1 MSKRGRLRAWVL
13 WAAVAVGPV
22 AVGSEATLVWTFG
35 DGRRVTETVGLV
47 PAEDGAGER
56 LVLPRDR
63 IRAKGAVRL
72 DIVPEFAR
80 ARKGERGFWFTPY
93 GLYGEYDCDDGTHF
107 AGKDRM
113 PMPMFGW
120 SNARGAYLAV
130 VESLK
135 YFVRENVVAKN
146 GAYEI
151 AAVLERELCEQPYE
165 DLVIRYHR
173 RPADASY
180 AALAKI
186 YRAEQLKRGVVRPFT
201 ARFKENK
208 VLEQAILAPEIR
220 IRQAW
225 KPVPSPVKFQ
235 SPENEPP
242 VHVAVTF
249 ARVKAIADELKRQG
263 VADAELCLVGWNVG
277 GHDGRWPQYFPAE
290 PKLGGDEALKD
301 AIRHVR
307 GLGYLIVP
315 HGNFVE
321 GYTVADSWDAEWV
334 TKNEDGS
341 LRLYDQRG
349 TTWGGGL
356 PYKMCPQRSYE
367 RFCSKQIPR
376 LAAYG
381 FKGLGYF
388 DVTTI
393 CEPVACHDPRH
404 PCGRHQGVAYWG
416 LNAALSQHAFGGF
429 QSEGCNDY
437 LGGGLDFSLYDFF
450 GDPAQV
456 ETRHL
461 EKKGALAKRV
471 VPILQI
477 VYNGIIAQNP
487 FTTTMN
493 VTLKDR
499 CAQLKAIEFSGR
511 PAFYFYQKFKTGG
524 KSWMG
529 SEDLTCATDEELRA
543 SVGRIREGY
552 DRYQKLKHLQ
562 LAFIEEHGEIAPKV
576 FRTVYSNGESVVCD
590 YNTLEWRLTGGNGTD
605 PR

>member
-1 MSKRGRLRAWVL
+1 MKRALTFP
-13 WAAVAVGPV
+13 AAALLSAVFCP
-22 AVGSEATLVWTFG
+22 AVFGSAATLTWTFG
-35 DGRRVTETVGLV
+35 NGTCATETVELV

-56 LVLPRDR
+56 LVLSRR
-63 IRAKGAVRL
+63 LIEAKGAVRL
-72 DIVPEFAR
+72 EIVPEFAKA
-80 ARKGERGFWFTPY
+80 ARGERGFWFTPY
-93 GLYGEYDCDDGTHF
+93 GYYGEYDCEDGRLF
-107 AGKDRM
+107 AGENRM

-120 SNARGAYLAV
+120 SNAHGAYLAV

-135 YFVRENVVAKN
+135 YFVRESVVAKS
-146 GAYEI
+146 GAYAV
-151 AAVLERELCEQPYE
+151 AAVLERELCEHPYE

-173 RPADASY
+173 RPAGTSY

-186 YRAEQLKRGVVRPFT
+186 YRDGQLGRGVVRPF
-201 ARFKENK
+201 AERFKENR

-242 VHVAVTF
+242 VQVAVTF
-249 ARVKAIADELKRQG
+249 SRVKAIVDELKRQG
-263 VADAELCLVGWNVG
+263 VADAEICLVGWNVG

-290 PKLGGDEALKD
+290 PKLGGDEGLKD
-301 AIRHVR
+301 AIRHAR
-307 GLGYLIVP
+307 AAGYLIVP

-321 GYTVADSWDAEWV
+321 GYTVADTWDAEWV
-334 TKNEDGS
+334 TKDEDGS
-341 LRLYDQRG
+341 LRLYDKTG

-356 PYKMCPQRSYE
+356 PFKMCPQRSYE

-381 FKGLGYF
+381 FRGLGYF

-393 CEPVACHDPRH
+393 CEPIACHDPRH

-416 LNAALSQHAFGGF
+416 RNAALSKGELGGF

-437 LGGGLDFSLYDFF
+437 IAGEIDFSLYDFF
-450 GDPAQV
+450 GDPAKV
-456 ETRHL
+456 ESTHL
-461 EKKGALAKRV
+461 EKKGRLAKRV

-493 VTLKDR
+493 APIKDR
-499 CAQLKAIEFSGR
+499 YTQLKAIEFSGR
-511 PAFYFYQKFKTGG
+511 PAFYFHQKFKTGG
-524 KSWMG
+524 VSWMG
-529 SEDLTCATDEELRA
+529 AEDLVCTTDDELRA
-543 SVGRIREGY
+543 AVGKIKEGY
-552 DRYQKLKHLQ
+552 DVYQRLKHLQ
-562 LAFIEEHGEIAPKV
+562 LAFIDEHEEIAPKV
-576 FRTVYSNGESVVCD
+576 FRTTYSNGEAVVCD
-590 YNTLEWRLTGGNGTD
+590 YNTLEWRLEGKDWGGL
-605 PR
+605 R